1 MSEVL
6 REGRAVLQSPSAI
19 PVSVL
24 VAGIAIIA
32 IRCLSVALQIHE
44 LGFEELR
51 NFLHRSAQAWDSTLI
66 FIASQLLFFIELR
79 CAIALMC
86 GKNWGRVGY
95 ALSQLVVVIY
105 MSVASMGWVYPEI
118 FSISGDSGTHI
129 IHQLI
134 VQKLPEL
141 FILLLLFIPA
151 SSRHFFRQK

>member
-19 PVSVL
+19 PVPVL

-79 CAIALMC
+79 CAIALMR

-95 ALSQLVVVIY
+95 ALSQLVVLIY
-105 MSVASMGWVYPEI
+105 MSIASMGWIYPEI
-118 FSISGDSGTHI
+118 FSVSGANNMHI
-129 IHQLI
+129 FHQLM
-134 VQKLPEL
+134 VQKLPDL
-141 FILLLLFIPA
+141 IIVLLLFVPA
-151 SSRHFFRQK
+151 SSRRFYHPR